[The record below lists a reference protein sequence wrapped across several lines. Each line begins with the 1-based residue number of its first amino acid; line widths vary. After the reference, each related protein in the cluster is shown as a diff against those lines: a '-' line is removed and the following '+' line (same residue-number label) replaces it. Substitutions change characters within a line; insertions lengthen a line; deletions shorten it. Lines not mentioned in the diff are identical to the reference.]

1 MTIQVAQ
8 LCFEAALP
16 LVEKEAAAG
25 GDASAASLQLGCTR
39 AFERLHASAV
49 AVSDRAGMPHSIQSP
64 TVPSYGAGATLTIA
78 ACTPICVSGTTLT
91 VVAWNRAR
99 AELTVAHAG
108 DSVALLVEGTAAAG
122 QATPLPSNSSRH
134 VLVARCVSTTTNLP

>member
-1 MTIQVAQ
+1 MAQ

-16 LVEKEAAAG
+16 LVEKESAAG

-49 AVSDRAGMPHSIQSP
+49 AVSDRAGMPHPIQPP
-64 TVPSYGAGATLTIA
+64 TVPSFGAGATLTIA
-78 ACTPICVSGTTLT
+78 ACISLYTPPSYICVSGATLT

-122 QATPLPSNSSRH
+122 QARPLPSLSP
-134 VLVARCVSTTTNLP
+134 STQAGIC